1 MSGEYEDEELEQLLR
16 APSTP
21 LGVVQLG
28 IRDALRELGLI
39 NPLSQRLGAGNF
51 GVAYRVMLG
60 GDGSSVLKVTR
71 DPFELIA
78 CLGLEGKRTRN
89 VVPIHKVWAIPGT
102 AGNHGRFLPWYIVH
116 RSLLNPLS
124 ERDARLVEVMYE
136 QFMERKD
143 LKFPTPNAHAMRQ
156 RWRTVL
162 QEFVETKTEADR
174 ALTML
179 DAIAAGARELADVG
193 IDWTDMHSDN
203 LMRDD
208 RNVLRIVDVG
218 YNNPRHETKLVAPPL
233 TIESAREYAKA
244 VRAA

>member
-16 APSTP
+16 APSVP
-21 LGVVQLG
+21 LGVVQLQ
-28 IRDALRELGLI
+28 ISEALRELGLT
-39 NPLSQRLGAGNF
+39 NLVTQRLGAGNF
-51 GVAYRVMLG
+51 GVAYRVVLG
-60 GDGSSVLKVTR
+60 GNGSSVIKLTR

-78 CLGLEGKRTRN
+78 SLGLEGKRTRN
-89 VVPIHKVWAIPGT
+89 VVQIHKVWAVPGT
-102 AGNHGRFLPWYIVH
+102 TGNHGRFLPWYVVH
-116 RSLLNPLS
+116 RALLNPLS
-124 ERDARLVEVMYE
+124 ARDARLIETMYE
-136 QFMERKD
+136 QFMERND

-162 QEFVETKTEADR
+162 QDFIDGKPDIDR
-174 ALTML
+174 ALTVL
-179 DAIAAGARELADVG
+179 DAIAAGARELAGVG

-208 RNVLRIVDVG
+208 RGVLRIVDVG

-233 TIESAREYAKA
+233 TVESAREYAKA